1 MSNRNT
7 PLIATLVA
15 VVLCGFPGLFGLCF
29 GATTLLAGFAP
40 GAEIDIFGST
50 DQAGATT
57 LGALVLCLSVILIAM
72 PGVVWLVARRRRPVP
87 PPASD
92 DEAVPPAS

>member
-15 VVLCGFPGLFGLCF
+15 VVLCGLPGLFGLCF
-29 GATTLLAGFAP
+29 GATTLLAGFTP

-50 DQAGATT
+50 DQASATT
-57 LGALVLCLSVILIAM
+57 LGALVLCLSLILMAM
-72 PGVVWLVARRRRPVP
+72 PLVVWLVTRRRRSGL
-87 PPASD
+87 PPAAN
-92 DEAVPPAS
+92 DEPVPPAS